1 MASSLQYNSV
11 DTAVGKL
18 SKIQEYLDLGYS
30 TALEIAL
37 DIEESND
44 TGESSP
50 EVENLKKVT
59 LEYVQMEQELKQWLQ
74 AAEMTKDA
82 FKEEYRNVQEYV
94 FLGPLLKCTP
104 TPNGLHL
111 ISPTS
116 RSSPNGLHLLNAPP
130 PMAYI

>member
-44 TGESSP
+44 RGESSP
-50 EVENLKKVT
+50 EVENLKKAT

-74 AAEMTKDA
+74 AAEMTKEA
-82 FKEEYRNVQEYV
+82 FKEEYRNAQEYV
-94 FLGPLLKCTP
+94 LLE
-104 TPNGLHL
+104 L
-111 ISPTS
+111 
-116 RSSPNGLHLLNAPP
+116 
-130 PMAYI
+130 